1 MITRDRLLQ
10 AGMTLFADRGFRETT
25 VGDIEAAAGLQP
37 RRGAL
42 YRHFPSKE
50 ALLEAAVQQH
60 LASVE
65 SGLAAMDGA
74 DAGTDIAAAAM
85 SLGRWF
91 LAELDAERRLFR
103 ILEQDGDRLPALRD
117 LVRERVIDA
126 GHRRVAG
133 LIERRARGALP
144 RMDSDALAILVIG
157 PLANHRRCQWTFGGP
172 PLGVN
177 DERLLRTWTDS
188 LASLVGQARTRH

>member
-1 MITRDRLLQ
+1 M
-10 AGMTLFADRGFRETT
+10 FAEQGFRETT

-37 RRGAL
+37 PWGAL
-42 YRHFPSKE
+42 YRQFRSKE

-65 SGLAAMDGA
+65 SGIAAM
-74 DAGTDIAAAAM
+74 AGTDDGPDIAAAAVP
-85 SLGRWF
+85 LGRWF

-117 LVRERVIDA
+117 VVRERVIDA
-126 GHRRVAG
+126 GHRRVAE
-133 LIERRARGALP
+133 LIGQRTQRMRP
-144 RMDSDALAILVIG
+144 RPDAEALAVLVIG
-157 PLANHRRCQWTFGGP
+157 PLANHRRCEWTFGGA

-177 DERLLRTWTDS
+177 DERLLRAWATS
-188 LASLVGQARTRH
+188 LAQLVGQARTPR

>member
-1 MITRDRLLQ
+1 
-10 AGMTLFADRGFRETT
+10 MTLFADRGFRETT

-65 SGLAAMDGA
+65 SGLSAMDGA
-74 DAGTDIAAAAM
+74 DAGSDIAAAAM
-85 SLGRWF
+85 PLGRWF

-117 LVRERVIDA
+117 VVRERVIDA

-133 LIERRARGALP
+133 LIERRARGVRP
-144 RMDSDALAILVIG
+144 RPDADALAILVIG
-157 PLANHRRCQWTFGGP
+157 PLANHRRCQWTFGRA

-188 LASLVGQARTRH
+188 LASVVSQARPKR